1 MKKKNLKWQ
10 VQFYMITLGVPLLL
24 IAAVLFLPPQFDE
37 TYPGEL
43 PYKMEWLR
51 ETGDHRIIVVG
62 GSSVAFGL
70 RSDLIEQEFE
80 RNVVNFGLYAPLG
93 SKTMLEACFS
103 EIREG
108 DTIIFSPEQNSETLS
123 FSFQPK
129 EVWEAMDG
137 HFSMIGI
144 FEEEELKR
152 LIGVFPEFACDKLK
166 YALTGKPQPD
176 GIYRRDSFNAYGDIA
191 AAGREANRMPEQYD
205 PTMMIDFTEF
215 PEDDFL
221 EYLNEYAERVR
232 KKGAE
237 FYYRFCPM
245 NELAVVD
252 ETELDSYVSELRNR
266 VCFKILGNPHECI
279 LDSRWFYD
287 TNFHLND
294 SGAVV
299 NTYYLVRDLKAEWK
313 DSSKTEIGL
322 PEMPEAWKEVESDQS
337 EENKTGCDNS
347 QDYDGTKNTEAD
359 PDRDAEYFIYEE
371 QEDSLSVAGVSE
383 AGRMKKELSIPQ
395 ACGGKKVTEVLAGS
409 FADCAEL
416 EEITVNAGIALHDGC
431 FAGCRTLKRIILN
444 AGPGGIM
451 VGTDLLA
458 GTDALLYTKDRDA
471 YALDYSWGIY
481 SDKIK
486 SIENRT
492 E

>member
-1 MKKKNLKWQ
+1 
-10 VQFYMITLGVPLLL
+10 
-24 IAAVLFLPPQFDE
+24 
-37 TYPGEL
+37 
-43 PYKMEWLR
+43 
-51 ETGDHRIIVVG
+51 
-62 GSSVAFGL
+62 
-70 RSDLIEQEFE
+70 
-80 RNVVNFGLYAPLG
+80 
-93 SKTMLEACFS
+93 
-103 EIREG
+103 
-108 DTIIFSPEQNSETLS
+108 
-123 FSFQPK
+123 
-129 EVWEAMDG
+129 
-137 HFSMIGI
+137 
-144 FEEEELKR
+144 
-152 LIGVFPEFACDKLK
+152 
-166 YALTGKPQPD
+166 
-176 GIYRRDSFNAYGDIA
+176 
-191 AAGREANRMPEQYD
+191 
-205 PTMMIDFTEF
+205 
-215 PEDDFL
+215 
-221 EYLNEYAERVR
+221 
-232 KKGAE
+232 
-237 FYYRFCPM
+237 M

-486 SIENRT
+486 RIEDGT